1 MAHST
6 LPSLTHPSFPQVF
19 EAATAQLV
27 DRLTVPQ
34 ISICCYES
42 PESRWGACDGG
53 IPCNQPAVVVD
64 VATELEYCAR
74 HARKVGL

>member
-6 LPSLTHPSFPQVF
+6 LPSLTHSEFPQVF
-19 EAATAQLV
+19 TQAIDQLV
-27 DRLTVPQ
+27 SS

-42 PESRWGACDGG
+42 PESSYGACDGG
-53 IPCNQPAVVVD
+53 IPCRERATVVD
-64 VATELEYCAR
+64 VSTELEYCAR